1 MRTEPEPIDEPAAAL
16 KEKIDEA
23 VQTVDAAV
31 ENKIEDKPEEPPVI
45 VIGEAF
51 RTYIIVQQGESIF
64 LVDKHAAHERMLFNE
79 LVKMTPSVPLRC
91 F

>member
-1 MRTEPEPIDEPAAAL
+1 MRTEPGPIDEPAAAP

-31 ENKIEDKPEEPPVI
+31 ENKFEDKPEEPPVI

-51 RTYIIVQQGESIF
+51 RT
-64 LVDKHAAHERMLFNE
+64 
-79 LVKMTPSVPLRC
+79 
-91 F
+91 

>member
-1 MRTEPEPIDEPAAAL
+1 MRTEPEPIDEHAAAP

-51 RTYIIVQQGESIF
+51 RTYIIVQQGRVSF
-64 LVDKHAAHERMLFNE
+64 LLTSTLHMRECCLTS
-79 LVKMTPSVPLRC
+79 LLKMTPSVPLRC